1 MLSTMVMNYTKAVD
15 YAKKEEETIK
25 KVGNLCRRCT
35 K

>member
-15 YAKKEEETIK
+15 DAKEEETIK

>member
-15 YAKKEEETIK
+15 AKEEETIK